1 MTPSLPLCS
10 TRDAF
15 RLLGKQLPQIESPDA
30 LLYGATA
37 ISMHQLEN
45 VDPAAVDAKLQFY
58 ADVVRGRVRGSQPQA
73 VVAHLHELRADGP
86 RAGRPFAVLASCL
99 DAVKLDDY
107 RRLEEAGVTHV
118 QTMPWIFFGGP
129 SDDLAQRL
137 DGIRRFGDEIAQPL
151 GDVR

>member
-1 MTPSLPLCS
+1 MAPSLPLCS

-15 RLLGKQLPQIESPDA
+15 RLLGKQLPQIESPDS

-73 VVAHLHELRADGP
+73 IVAHLT
-86 RAGRPFAVLASCL
+86 SCCSKKR
-99 DAVKLDDY
+99 VS
-107 RRLEEAGVTHV
+107 
-118 QTMPWIFFGGP
+118 P
-129 SDDLAQRL
+129 
-137 DGIRRFGDEIAQPL
+137 GIRTITTTRP
-151 GDVR
+151 